1 MNTITNCPLCKG
13 TSFEKHLNCKD
24 YTVSRE
30 DFTIVKCSS
39 CSFTF
44 TNPIPE
50 ENKIGSYY
58 ESEDYI
64 SHSNTSKGLINTLY
78 QAVRSFTLK
87 KKVKLL
93 ASLRNGKNLL
103 DVGCGTGE
111 FLNQAQKGGFQTKGI
126 EPSPVARE
134 QAIKNFGLSVSEEG
148 EIKSIDDKSFD
159 FITMWHV
166 LEHVYHLNDR
176 IKELRRVLKDN
187 GHLIIAVPNHESYDA
202 KHYKEYWAAYDVP
215 IHLYHFTPNTIE
227 KLFETHGLT
236 LHKTLPMKF
245 DSFYVSMLSEKYM
258 TGKVNLVKAFWIG
271 LISNLK
277 AKRGKTYSSQIYI
290 FRKTDK

>member
-1 MNTITNCPLCKG
+1 MNTISNCPLCKG
-13 TSFEKHLNCKD
+13 TSFEKHLICKD
-24 YTVSRE
+24 YSVSKE
-30 DFTIVKCSS
+30 DFTVVKCSS
-39 CSFTF
+39 CGFTF

-50 ENKIGSYY
+50 ENQLGRYY

-64 SHSNTSKGLINTLY
+64 SHSNTSKGIVNKLY
-78 QAVRSFTLK
+78 QIVRNFTLK

-93 ASLRNGKNLL
+93 GTLSNGKNLL
-103 DVGCGTGE
+103 DIGCGTGE
-111 FLNQAQKGGFQTKGI
+111 YLNQAQQSGYQTKGI
-126 EPSPVARE
+126 EPSSVARE
-134 QAIKNFGLSVSEEG
+134 QAIKNFRLSVSEEG
-148 EIKSIDDKSFD
+148 EIKRIEDKSFD

-176 IKELRRVLKDN
+176 IKELKRILKND
-187 GHLIIAVPNHESYDA
+187 GYLIIAVPNHESYDA

-215 IHLYHFTPNTIE
+215 IHLYHFTPNTIK
-227 KLFETHGLT
+227 KLFENHGLS

-258 TGKVNLVKAFWIG
+258 NGKVNLVKAFLIG

-277 AKRGKTYSSQIYI
+277 GKKDETYSSQIYI
-290 FRKTDK
+290 FKKTEL